1 MSDSVDDID
10 PEIREV
16 REATASTR
24 RRQGAGFIGG
34 GIGMG
39 AVFLA
44 MWLSTDALTDIGTGL
59 KADVTVGVTWGSLA
73 TAIAFAGFGLA
84 LLIHTSVRLDRR

>member
-1 MSDSVDDID
+1 MSEPVDDID

-16 REATASTR
+16 RDATASTR
-24 RRQGAGFIGG
+24 RKQGAGFIGG

-39 AVFLA
+39 ALFGA

-59 KADVTVGVTWGSLA
+59 QADVTVGVTWGSLA

-84 LLIHTSVRLDRR
+84 LLIHTAVSLTDR